1 MPARIPP
8 RSRQRPR
15 HGSGLSEVAGAATG
29 TAPAASRSF
38 DDDDNDKTNKGGSH
52 HHHPNQRP
60 AGMSAVRYHCS
71 RLWIMLKANRAK
83 LFSMWLASAGLKIV
97 VLGILFGFG
106 LISSHGPEFPF
117 AVLDGTEQQQE
128 ALLSAPRVDVTK
140 LPSARQPARH
150 VPVIGLTSRRRLTDM
165 GYKEKPRA
173 LGYYFNDDG
182 SLLGTQRLDPYLER
196 RQKEKSVYVEEGRL
210 ERQLNLKNSR
220 DYRYRRPDPIPEG
233 CSPQYEWQTTTYP
246 SCNQAME
253 MDLTTLFVTGL
264 DGISHEAT
272 RLVNN
277 GYWRDVWMVR
287 EFDGSKVAAK
297 TMRVEHDFEA
307 RNYDRHRKDALAS
320 ERLTSSPYVA
330 NIYSFCGNTGVFDYA
345 DEGDI
350 DMLIWNDDENDE
362 YSLPKLQKVELALQ
376 VARGIAAAH
385 NFSKEGRAS
394 LAHTDISRKYILRA
408 MIWYESCRQIEVMIV
423 LTFPPLLLSFILLS
437 RTIHLDRW
445 QIPIK

>member
-1 MPARIPP
+1 MLGSGGVPLVESIGQRRDDMPARVPP

-15 HGSGLSEVAGAATG
+15 HGSSISGEVAGAISTT
-29 TAPAASRSF
+29 TAAAASRSF
-38 DDDDNDKTNKGGSH
+38 DTDHDDNDKTNKGGSHHHHH

-71 RLWIMLKANRAK
+71 RLWIMLKANRSK
-83 LFSMWLASAGLKIV
+83 LFSMWLVSAGLKIV

-106 LISSHGPEFPF
+106 MISSHGPEFPF
-117 AVLDGTEQQQE
+117 AGLDGSEQQQE
-128 ALLSAPRVDVTK
+128 ALFSAARVDVTK
-140 LPSARQPARH
+140 LPSARQPTRH
-150 VPVIGLTSRRRLTDM
+150 VPVTGLTSRRRLTEM
-165 GYKEKPRA
+165 GYTEKPRT

-196 RQKEKSVYVEEGRL
+196 RQKEKSVYVGEGRL
-210 ERQLNLKNSR
+210 ERQFHLENSR
-220 DYRYRRPDPIPEG
+220 DYRNRQPDQIPEG
-233 CSPQYEWQTTTYP
+233 CSPQYDWQTTTFP
-246 SCNQAME
+246 SCNKAME
-253 MDLTTLFVTGL
+253 MDLTTLYVTGL

-277 GYWRDVWMVR
+277 GYWRDVFMVR

-297 TMRVEHDFEA
+297 TMRVEHEFEA

-350 DMLIWNDDENDE
+350 DALIWNDDENGDE
-362 YSLPKLQKVELALQ
+362 YALPKLQKLELALQ
-376 VARGIAAAH
+376 VARGIAASH

-394 LAHTDISRKYILRA
+394 LAHTDISRK
-408 MIWYESCRQIEVMIV
+408 
-423 LTFPPLLLSFILLS
+423 
-437 RTIHLDRW
+437 
-445 QIPIK
+445 